1 MKLTRL
7 YFFVVTFVALTT
19 LSLFGCGG
27 GGGGSTN
34 NPTPTPTP
42 SPSPMPSSDD
52 LVAGVSHNWKSGAQT
67 TQDIGKSAIGFVFVA
82 KANITV
88 TELGYYDD
96 GGDGLEI
103 DHPVALFDAT
113 GTTRL
118 AEVTVRA
125 GTVDT
130 LRGKFRYRSI
140 TPVNLTAGT
149 TYVLAGY
156 HDSASTSDV
165 FVYGTQLEGFTTDSR
180 ITIASSSSRY
190 LYYTGGTPLPFP
202 TQSIGYIIY
211 AGPSLFIP

>member
-7 YFFVVTFVALTT
+7 TFTLTAATLAALTT
-19 LSLFGCGG
+19 LSLLGC

-42 SPSPMPSSDD
+42 SPSPAPSSDG

-67 TQDIGKSAIGFVFVA
+67 TQDIGKSAIGFVFVP

-103 DHPVALFDAT
+103 DHPVTLFDAT

-140 TPVNLTAGT
+140 TPMNLTAGT

-165 FVYGTQLEGFTTDSR
+165 FVYGTLLEGFTTDSR

>member
-7 YFFVVTFVALTT
+7 TFTFSAATLAALTA
-19 LSLFGCGG
+19 LSLLGCGG
-27 GGGGSTN
+27 GGGGSTSN
-34 NPTPTPTP
+34 PTPTP
-42 SPSPMPSSDD
+42 SPSPTPSSDD
-52 LVAGVSHNWKSGAQT
+52 LVAGVSHNWKNGAQT
-67 TQDIGKSAIGFVFVA
+67 TGDIGKSAIGFTFVA
-82 KANITV
+82 KTNITV

-96 GGDGLEI
+96 GGDGLGI
-103 DHPVALFDAT
+103 DHPVTLFDAT

-118 AEVTVRA
+118 AEATVRA

-165 FVYGTQLEGFTTDSR
+165 FVYGTLLEGFITDSR

-190 LYYTGGTPLPFP
+190 LYYSGGTPLPFP